1 MHKTF
6 SFGRKNYQRGITFT
20 ELLITLVIAA
30 ILAAIAVPMFGGA
43 TPDCDNPDARQGPM
57 MRAKIAQ
64 VTGDIGEIHM
74 ALSRFELSY
83 DRYPDSLADVGLGDM
98 RDPWGNPY
106 QYLEVFGRKD
116 VGPVRKDHNLK
127 PVNSSYDVYSMG
139 PDGRTASPFTS
150 TLGKDDIVM
159 ANDGDYFGL
168 ACQYN
173 GSGKK

>member
-1 MHKTF
+1 MQKNA
-6 SFGRKNYQRGITFT
+6 SFGHTGHQSGVTFT
-20 ELLITLVIAA
+20 ELLIAMVIAA
-30 ILAAIAVPMFGGA
+30 ILATIAAPMFGGVS
-43 TPDCDNPDARQGPM
+43 PNCDNPEARQGPM

-64 VTGDIGEIHM
+64 VTGDIGAIHM
-74 ALSRFELSY
+74 ALGRFELSH
-83 DRYPDSLADVGLGDM
+83 DRYPDSLADVGHGDM

-106 QYLEVFGRKD
+106 QYLIVFGRKD

-127 PVNSSYDVYSMG
+127 PVNSAYDIYSMG

-150 TLGKDDIVM
+150 TPGKDDIVM

-173 GSGKK
+173 GSGKN

>member
-1 MHKTF
+1 
-6 SFGRKNYQRGITFT
+6 
-20 ELLITLVIAA
+20 
-30 ILAAIAVPMFGGA
+30 
-43 TPDCDNPDARQGPM
+43 

-106 QYLEVFGRKD
+106 QYLVVFGRKD
-116 VGPVRKDHNLK
+116 VGPVRNDHNLK
-127 PVNSSYDVYSMG
+127 PVNSSYDSYSLG
-139 PDGRTASPFTS
+139 PDGVTATPFT
-150 TLGKDDIVM
+150 TAVGKADVVM
-159 ANDGDYFGL
+159 ANVGDFFGL

>member
-1 MHKTF
+1 MQHQSGMTF
-6 SFGRKNYQRGITFT
+6 V
-20 ELLITLVIAA
+20 ELLASIVIAA
-30 ILAAIAVPMFGGA
+30 ILAAIAIPMFGSSE
-43 TPDCDNPDARQGPM
+43 PNCDNPDARQSPL

-74 ALSRFELSY
+74 ALSRFELSHR
-83 DRYPDSLADVGLGDM
+83 RYPSSLAEIGLDNM

-106 QYLEVFGRKD
+106 QYLVVFGRND

-127 PVNSSYDVYSMG
+127 PVNTGYDVYSMG